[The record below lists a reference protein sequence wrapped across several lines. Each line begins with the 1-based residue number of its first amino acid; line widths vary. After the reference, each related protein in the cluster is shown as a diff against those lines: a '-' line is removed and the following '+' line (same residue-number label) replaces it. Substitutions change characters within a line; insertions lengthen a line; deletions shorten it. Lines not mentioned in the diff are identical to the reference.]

1 MRNFSKVLM
10 LVATVSVFTFTPVD
24 YAYAGWSKSS
34 SSSVSRSMSYSRSY
48 TPSRTTSSWGRS
60 QVNSGSK
67 FVGFGSKPSAISSS
81 SPVKSSP
88 PPSLS
93 NSFAQKKSVLAT
105 TSSGVDST
113 KAYNTVQQNRPSKT
127 TPFVASMPNTSG
139 FAKTS
144 TTSTT
149 ATTTNSSEK
158 TYVSSSPSY
167 NTNKKYVTKNYYYN
181 SPSGYQYHYDVPSY
195 YHPYHPMYGAWNGF
209 FLGMLLSNALQPSY
223 YNWAYSHYNDPGYI
237 AWHQDMEQQAQNNA
251 ELRAQLSQLD
261 NKVDSLRAQ
270 NSPKTNALPDGM
282 SSDEATSVVNP
293 VQETQPA
300 PAPVQHP
307 QQQQASP
314 QEKSSSSGWTIPIIL
329 GSLSIVAIAAVFIL
343 L

>member
-10 LVATVSVFTFTPVD
+10 LAATVSIFTFTSVD

-60 QVNSGSK
+60 QVNSSSK

-81 SPVKSSP
+81 SSEKSSP

-113 KAYNTVQQNRPSKT
+113 KAYNTVQQNRPSKA
-127 TPFVASMPNTSG
+127 TPFVASAPAESG
-139 FAKTS
+139 FAKPSS
-144 TTSTT
+144 T
-149 ATTTNSSEK
+149 ASSNEK

-167 NTNKKYVTKNYYYN
+167 NTNKKYVTNYYYN
-181 SPSGYQYHYDVPSY
+181 SPSGYHYHYDVPTY

-270 NSPKTNALPDGM
+270 NTPKTNALPDGM
-282 SSDEATSVVNP
+282 SNDEATSAVNP
-293 VQETQPA
+293 VQETPPA
-300 PAPVQHP
+300 PAPVQ
-307 QQQQASP
+307 QSQKQQASP
-314 QEKSSSSGWTIPIIL
+314 QEKSNSGGWTVPIIL